1 MDRSH
6 CIDRFKEDIPDY
18 AQPFWD
24 RNPTH
29 GAPATWL
36 SVIGRQGYWPLA
48 VLDIPSQGLNLA
60 QVISPGGAS
69 GIDVQNVPGVF
80 TLSSSWK
87 FTCFLGMLA
96 FGMHFLASRSGWKDQ
111 NLGLFVQ
118 FTPSSSN
125 RQLILMA
132 IGWGTVCSLL
142 LLFFLASARLF
153 HWLRGID
160 QAWVCVSGAFAVA
173 GSVAFIVDL
182 GFWRARRRKSIAA
195 GIQKLHMRIAFLTGV
210 AVVVV
215 MISAVGAFFLFK
227 FKDPNGALIAYRSVP
242 ITSGVSPVV
251 SLLLILAG
259 FYWWFWQS
267 LSGLALLGP
276 GRPILPRKA
285 RMPKALSRVSNEMAL
300 NIEGSAMP
308 APSCRNQNAWFYVI
322 PLLLVASQ
330 ACILQRPWSQGFDS
344 ILHSFEDKSFNW
356 ILHGTLGI
364 GCYLLIIECCQLMLT
379 WLALKRLLLALNRLP
394 LRRTFAA
401 FQGLSMHSLWSMSG
415 TSSRA
420 RYSIFSHQI
429 ESLVHLDN
437 ELSSFDSR
445 DNGTPEL
452 RNVIHETVVDGVRFI
467 ESRSEGA
474 DLAIFNDHGA
484 HRIRRVFCH
493 CAERTMDDLLVP
505 VWFAER
511 ESLNLADGDNED
523 KQKEHLP
530 LSDIPA
536 VRLGEEFICLVYVGY
551 LQNIL
556 ARMRTMVLSMAGVFV
571 TIALALA
578 FYPYTPRPLLA
589 LSLLMLLLVV
599 GVAVTIVYAGLDRDS
614 TLSHI
619 TNTTPG
625 TLGSAFWVRI
635 VSFVGVPAL
644 GLVVAQFPEIADF
657 VVSWVQPGM
666 NAMK

>member
-1 MDRSH
+1 M
-6 CIDRFKEDIPDY
+6 
-18 AQPFWD
+18 
-24 RNPTH
+24 
-29 GAPATWL
+29 
-36 SVIGRQGYWPLA
+36 IGREGYWPLA
-48 VLDIPSQGLNLA
+48 VLDTPYIELHSQALNLA
-60 QVISPGGAS
+60 QMKTPSGAS
-69 GIDVQNVPGVF
+69 GINARNMPGVF

-96 FGMHFLASRSGWKDQ
+96 FSVHFLASRSGWKRQ
-111 NLGLFVQ
+111 NFGLFVQ

-132 IGWGTVCSLL
+132 LGWGTVCSLL
-142 LLFFLASARLF
+142 LLLFIASARLF
-153 HWLRGID
+153 HWLGGID

-173 GSVAFIVDL
+173 GCGAFVVDL
-182 GFWRARRRKSIAA
+182 GFWRARMRRNTAT
-195 GIQKLHMRIAFLTGV
+195 GIQKKGWRLVFWSGV
-210 AVVVV
+210 ALAFIVVVAAAALL
-215 MISAVGAFFLFK
+215 IFEFT
-227 FKDPNGALIAYRSVP
+227 DPNGVLIAYRSVH
-242 ITSGVSPVV
+242 ITSGISPVV

-276 GRPILPRKA
+276 GRPILPRKS
-285 RMPKALSRVSNEMAL
+285 RIPKGLSRVSSEMAKG
-300 NIEGSAMP
+300 IETSAMP
-308 APSCRNQNAWFYVI
+308 IPSCRNQNEWFYVI

-344 ILHSFEDKSFNW
+344 ILHSLEDKSFNW

-364 GCYLLIIECCQLMLT
+364 GCYLLIIDCCQLMLT
-379 WLALKRLLLALNRLP
+379 WFALKRLLLALNRLP

-401 FQGLSMHSLWSMSG
+401 LQGLSMHSLWSMSG

-429 ESLVHLDN
+429 ESLVHLRN
-437 ELSSFDSR
+437 ELDAFDNR
-445 DNGTPEL
+445 DFGKTEL
-452 RNVIHETVVDGVRFI
+452 RRVIRGTVANGVSFI
-467 ESRSEGA
+467 DSRSEGA

-484 HRIRRVFCH
+484 HSIRRVFCH
-493 CAERTMDDLLVP
+493 CVERIIDDLLVP

-511 ESLNLADGDNED
+511 ESLDLAETNYDD

-530 LSDIPA
+530 LSEIPA
-536 VRLGEEFICLVYVGY
+536 VKLGEEFVCLIYVGY
-551 LQNIL
+551 LQNML

-571 TIALALA
+571 AIALALA

-589 LSLLMLLLVV
+589 LSLLMLLLVI
-599 GVAVTIVYAGLDRDS
+599 GIAVAVVYAGLDRDS

-619 TNTTPG
+619 TNTVPG
-625 TLGSAFWVRI
+625 TLGSAFWFRI
-635 VSFVGVPAL
+635 ASFVGVPAL
-644 GLVVAQFPEIADF
+644 GLIVAQFPEIADF
-657 VVSWVQPGM
+657 VVSWVQPSM